1 MCDDI
6 DAELTLLVLD
16 EIDVG
21 VDTFGLIPLR
31 QFSCDRWNEIP
42 AQSNSGMKPTKD
54 CRVGVNSADRNRLE
68 DKSEYSQSATLVRT
82 RKNPYFAQ
90 YPPFLGEIV
99 NERFQILFWGHTMSL
114 ESGRPRCVP

>member
-31 QFSCDRWNEIP
+31 QFSYDRWNEIS
-42 AQSNSGMKPTKD
+42 AQSDNGMKPTKD
-54 CRVGVNSADRNRLE
+54 CRVGVNSADGNRLE
-68 DKSEYSQSATLVRT
+68 DKSEYS
-82 RKNPYFAQ
+82 
-90 YPPFLGEIV
+90 
-99 NERFQILFWGHTMSL
+99 
-114 ESGRPRCVP
+114 